1 MISGDETTRAAWVA
15 SLRASPVLR
24 HLAEHG
30 LRRLID
36 EGEPRHFAAGAEL
49 VRADAVTGAVLLVVG
64 GACDVQR
71 PDGTVRLEAPA
82 LIGEVAAL
90 TGTPRRATVR
100 AVGCVRA
107 IAIGRDRFF
116 EAVGTS
122 AAAGQELTELVADRL
137 CAPDSIRQVGRFPV
151 EGVIG
156 EGGSG
161 RVLRARHPLLGI
173 PIALKMLSHALALSP
188 EGQRAFVREA
198 SLLVQLEHPGIV
210 RVLDAFEALGT
221 FFMVMPWIE
230 GATLRAHIDGG
241 AGHSGLR
248 EEQILRVADEGL
260 AALVALHAAGLVHRD
275 VKPSNLLINSSGR
288 LVLID
293 LGIACPRDAVA
304 PGRRLV
310 GSPSYC
316 SPEQILGRP
325 VDGRSDVYSLGCTLY
340 ELVFGRPP
348 FDADPSAS
356 SGQAIDAAIDGH
368 LRGTPSFDWPPL
380 VPMGEPFLRW
390 LRRCLSRTRSN
401 RPDAATAR
409 AELRHLLPPPV
420 VERPGWRAR
429 ASAAF
434 PVIRETVEWRVG
446 A

>member
-1 MISGDETTRAAWVA
+1 MISADEPTRSAWVA
-15 SLRASPVLR
+15 SLQASPVLR
-24 HLAEHG
+24 HLAEHR

-36 EGEPRHFAAGAEL
+36 EGELQQFTAGAEL
-49 VRADAVTGAVLLVVG
+49 TRADTLDDAVFLVVG

-71 PDGTVRLEAPA
+71 PDGAVRLEAPA
-82 LIGEVAAL
+82 LIGEVAVL

-100 AVGCVRA
+100 AAGCVHA
-107 IAIGRDRFF
+107 IAIERDRFL
-116 EAVGTS
+116 EAIGSS

-151 EGVIG
+151 DGVMG

-173 PIALKMLSHALALSP
+173 PLALKMLSHALALSP
-188 EGQRAFVREA
+188 EGPRAFVREA

-230 GATLRAHIDGG
+230 GATLRAHIDGDG
-241 AGHSGLR
+241 AFSQ
-248 EEQILRVADEGL
+248 EQILRVADEGL
-260 AALVALHAAGLVHRD
+260 AALAALHGAGLVHRD
-275 VKPSNLLINSSGR
+275 VKPSNLLVNASGR

-293 LGIACPRDAVA
+293 LGIACPRDAAA
-304 PGRRLV
+304 PDRRLV

-325 VDGRSDVYSLGCTLY
+325 VDGRSDVYSFGCTLY

-348 FDADPSAS
+348 FDAD
-356 SGQAIDAAIDGH
+356 DIDGAIQGH
-368 LRGTPSFDWPPL
+368 LHGTPSFDAPAL
-380 VPMGEPFLRW
+380 VSMGEPFLRW
-390 LRRCLSRTRSN
+390 LRRCLSRTRIN

-409 AELRHLLPPPV
+409 AALRQLLPPPV
-420 VERPGWRAR
+420 VERPGWAAR

-434 PVIRETVEWRVG
+434 PVLRETVEWKVR